1 VWTWNYGGEWAPIA
15 DVRFRGNYGKSVRAP
30 NLSETGFP
38 AVPNFAPGFTDPCS
52 AGAIGAGARAAA
64 CQADLGALLP
74 SVRNGTFSLGV
85 ISGSN
90 PDLLPE
96 VSHSLT
102 LGGVLTP
109 RLIPGF
115 SLSVDYYNIKVKGV
129 IASVSAQT
137 IVNNCY
143 DLPAGNVFCS
153 LFTRWRGPGAGPNGE
168 NPGDVLFNSVVQGP
182 QNFAKRIRR
191 GIDTQ
196 LNFRHRFGSNVL
208 LDSSWIYVHSLT
220 ASNYEDPTRP
230 SFENQILG
238 ELGDPK
244 NEFRLFAD
252 LKVGN
257 VTFGYNAH
265 YIGRQYINLAEDVT
279 RVPGACA
286 DPANPDTCPPNNADF
301 ANVSHYPAVWYH
313 GIRLQWDTGPA
324 FGMAKNLQIY
334 FGVDNVFNKH
344 APFGLAATG
353 SGVGGNGS
361 AAIFD
366 VFGRKYYGGVKARF

>member
-1 VWTWNYGGEWAPIA
+1 
-15 DVRFRGNYGKSVRAP
+15 
-30 NLSETGFP
+30 
-38 AVPNFAPGFTDPCS
+38 
-52 AGAIGAGARAAA
+52 
-64 CQADLGALLP
+64 
-74 SVRNGTFSLGV
+74 
-85 ISGSN
+85 
-90 PDLLPE
+90 
-96 VSHSLT
+96 
-102 LGGVLTP
+102 
-109 RLIPGF
+109 
-115 SLSVDYYNIKVKGV
+115 VKGV
-129 IASVSAQT
+129 IAAVSAQT

-230 SFENQILG
+230 NFENQILG

-286 DPANPDTCPPNNADF
+286 DPTNPDTCPPNNADF